1 MQRRYLRAPEVSD
14 QSMNWQEVPAIAPGG
29 HFLDSEQTLKHCRDQ
44 FVPRAFLRNGRDDY
58 EASGRRT
65 ALDQAREICLD
76 LMRRPLPEGL
86 PGEHAKREM
95 ADVVAAADRHIPA
108 NAAAQSGPASDI

>member
-14 QSMNWQEVPAIAPGG
+14 ESMNWQEVPAIAPGG

-44 FVPRAFLRNGRDDY
+44 FVPRAFLREGRDDY

-65 ALDQAREICLD
+65 AFDQAREICLD
-76 LMRRPLPEGL
+76 LMQRPLPEGL

-95 ADVVAAADRHIPA
+95 ADVVAAADRHIL
-108 NAAAQSGPASDI
+108 AAAAHSGPVSDI